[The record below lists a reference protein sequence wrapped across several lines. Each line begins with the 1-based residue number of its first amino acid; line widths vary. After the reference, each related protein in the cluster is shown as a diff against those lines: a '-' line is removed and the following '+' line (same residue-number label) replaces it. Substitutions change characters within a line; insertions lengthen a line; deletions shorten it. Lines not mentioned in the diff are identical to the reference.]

1 MKIQCVIFNYNL
13 PKQTDKTY
21 DILIKNSFLPE
32 HIIVVDNG
40 SDKSPQALS
49 TNLSLPFNVRFSGQ
63 ANTTLQFLMT
73 YRPSDYYLLITTS
86 AKLDPAVNYF
96 DICHQTIDELS
107 ESFGAVMASLIG
119 GETEKITP
127 EQSHHDLVHQTI
139 PYRAVYSAQPIMTLV
154 SHRLLSIC
162 YKKHAAY
169 FNTDLKR
176 GHGIDIE
183 LQHMALSHGLTTV
196 VSRDLWVH
204 WKTNQA
210 HKLNLADESAYE
222 YRCQAQAEMEKCFAK
237 RYGEQWEIQFRSQF
251 AKKND
256 TKMKIPTRSRY
267 KFASLRQLWY
277 RIKLSFFRLRK
288 KSK

>member
-13 PKQTDKTY
+13 PKQTDETY
-21 DILIKNSFLPE
+21 NILIKNNFSPD

-40 SDKSPQALS
+40 SDKAPQALS

-63 ANTTLQFLMT
+63 ANTTLQFLMH
-73 YRPSDYYLLITTS
+73 YHPSEYYLLITTS
-86 AKLDPAVNYF
+86 AELDSKLNYF
-96 DICHQTIDELS
+96 QICHQIIAERS
-107 ESFGAVMASLIG
+107 KSFGVVMASLID

-127 EQSHHDLVHQTI
+127 QQSHHDLMHQMT

-154 SHRLLSIC
+154 SHQLLSIC

-251 AKKND
+251 AKVTD
-256 TKMKIPTRSRY
+256 TKMKITAKNRY

-277 RIKLSFFRLRK
+277 RIKFSFFKLRK
-288 KSK
+288 KIK

>member
-13 PKQTDKTY
+13 PNQTDETY
-21 DILIKNSFLPE
+21 NTLIKNNFPPD
-32 HIIVVDNG
+32 HITVVDNG
-40 SDKSPQALS
+40 SDKAPQALS

-86 AKLDPAVNYF
+86 AKLDPILNYMH
-96 DICHQTIDELS
+96 ICNLIIDELS
-107 ESFGAVMASLIG
+107 ESFGVVMASLVG
-119 GETEKITP
+119 GETEKISP
-127 EQSHHDLVHQTI
+127 EQSHSDLIHHAK
-139 PYRAVYSAQPIMTLV
+139 PYRSVYSAQPIMTLV
-154 SHRLLSIC
+154 SHQLLSIC
-162 YKKHAAY
+162 YKNRAAY
-169 FNTDLKR
+169 FNTNLKR

-183 LQHMALSHGLTTV
+183 LQHMALTHGLTTF

-210 HKLNLADESAYE
+210 HKLKLADESAYE

-237 RYGEQWEIQFRSQF
+237 RYGEQWEHQFRSQF
-251 AKKND
+251 AKLTD
-256 TKMKIPTRSRY
+256 TKIKITTINRY

-277 RIKLSFFRLRK
+277 EIKLFIFK
-288 KSK
+288 CKIKIK

>member
-13 PKQTDKTY
+13 PKQTDETY
-21 DILIKNSFLPE
+21 DCLIKNNFSSD

-40 SDKSPQALS
+40 SDKAPPALS
-49 TNLSLPFNVRFSGQ
+49 TNLALPFNVRFSGQ
-63 ANTTLQFLMT
+63 ANVTLKFLMT

-86 AKLDPAVNYF
+86 AKLDPTINYL

-107 ESFGAVMASLIG
+107 ASFGVVMASLKG
-119 GETEKITP
+119 GETETISPK
-127 EQSHHDLVHQTI
+127 QSHHDLTQHNI
-139 PYRAVYSAQPIMTLV
+139 PYRSTYSAQPIMTLV
-154 SHRLLSIC
+154 SHQLLSIC

-183 LQHMALSHGLTTV
+183 LQHMALNHGLTAV

-237 RYGEQWEIQFRSQF
+237 RYGEQWEIQFKSQF
-251 AKKND
+251 AKI
-256 TKMKIPTRSRY
+256 TGAKMKITTRNRY

-277 RIKLSFFRLRK
+277 RIKLAFFKLK
-288 KSK
+288 K

>member
-13 PKQTDKTY
+13 PEQADETY
-21 DILIKNSFLPE
+21 NILIKNNFSPD

-40 SDKSPQALS
+40 SDKAPPALS

-63 ANTTLQFLMT
+63 ANTTLKFLMT

-86 AKLDPAVNYF
+86 AGLDPTLNYLS
-96 DICHQTIDELS
+96 ICNHVIDELS
-107 ESFGAVMASLIG
+107 GSFGVAMASLID
-119 GETEKITP
+119 GETETISP
-127 EQSHHDLVHQTI
+127 EQSHQDLTHHNI
-139 PYRAVYSAQPIMTLV
+139 PYRSVYSAQPIMTLV
-154 SHRLLSIC
+154 SHQLLSIC

-183 LQHMALSHGLTTV
+183 LQHIALNNGLTAV

-204 WKTNQA
+204 WKTNQV

-237 RYGEQWEIQFRSQF
+237 RYGEQWEKQFRSQF
-251 AKKND
+251 ANI
-256 TKMKIPTRSRY
+256 TGSKIKITTRSRY

-277 RIKLSFFRLRK
+277 RIKLVFFKFRK
-288 KSK
+288 

>member
-13 PKQTDKTY
+13 PKQTDETY
-21 DILIKNSFLPE
+21 DCLIKNNFSQD

-40 SDKSPQALS
+40 SDKAPPALS
-49 TNLSLPFNVRFSGQ
+49 TNLALPFNVRFSGQ
-63 ANTTLQFLMT
+63 ANVTLKFLMT

-86 AKLDPAVNYF
+86 AKLDPIVNYL

-107 ESFGAVMASLIG
+107 ASFGVVMASLEG
-119 GETEKITP
+119 GETETISP
-127 EQSHHDLVHQTI
+127 EQSHHDLTHHNI
-139 PYRAVYSAQPIMTLV
+139 PYRSTYSAQPIMTLV
-154 SHRLLSIC
+154 SHQLLSIC

-183 LQHMALSHGLTTV
+183 LQHMALNHGLTAV

-204 WKTNQA
+204 WITNQA
-210 HKLNLADESAYE
+210 HKLKLADESAYE
-222 YRCQAQAEMEKCFAK
+222 YRCLAQAEMEKCFAK
-237 RYGEQWEIQFRSQF
+237 RYGEQWEIQFKSQF
-251 AKKND
+251 AKI
-256 TKMKIPTRSRY
+256 TGAKIEITTRNRY

-277 RIKLSFFRLRK
+277 RIKLAFFKFRK
-288 KSK
+288 

>member
-1 MKIQCVIFNYNL
+1 MKIQCVLFNYNL
-13 PKQTDKTY
+13 PKQTDDTY
-21 DILIKNSFLPE
+21 NVLINNNFDPK

-40 SDKSPQALS
+40 SDKAPLALS

-86 AKLDPAVNYF
+86 AKLDQKLDYF
-96 DICHQTIDELS
+96 HITDHIINELS
-107 ESFGAVMASLIG
+107 ASFGVVMASLIG
-119 GETEKITP
+119 GETEQISP
-127 EQSHHDLVHQTI
+127 EQSHDDLTRHAKA
-139 PYRAVYSAQPIMTLV
+139 YRSVYSAQPIMTLV
-154 SHRLLSIC
+154 SHQLLSIC
-162 YKKHAAY
+162 YKKRAAY

-183 LQHMALSHGLTTV
+183 LQHIALTHGLTTF

-237 RYGEQWEIQFRSQF
+237 RYGEQWEKHFRLQF
-251 AKKND
+251 AKKTNS
-256 TKMKIPTRSRY
+256 KIKITTRNQY

-277 RIKLSFFRLRK
+277 GIKLFIFK
-288 KSK
+288 CKIKIK